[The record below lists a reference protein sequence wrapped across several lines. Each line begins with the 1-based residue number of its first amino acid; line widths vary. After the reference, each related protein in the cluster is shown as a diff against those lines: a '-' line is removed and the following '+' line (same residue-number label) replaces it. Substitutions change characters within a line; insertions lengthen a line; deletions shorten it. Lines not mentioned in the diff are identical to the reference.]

1 MSGTEIAALVAAG
14 AFAMLVLVL
23 AVPILRLRRTV
34 DATTDMIRE
43 VTAKTGPLLD
53 NVNNTVGEVNTTV
66 GQVQTTLDGINVQL
80 VRVDAVTGP
89 LSSAAANIAK
99 VADAITG
106 ASATPVGK
114 AATLAFGIRRAL
126 AARNHRQ

>member
-1 MSGTEIAALVAAG
+1 MSGTEIAALVASG

-53 NVNNTVGEVNTTV
+53 NVNNTVDGVNTTV
-66 GQVQTTLDGINVQL
+66 GQVQTTLDGINLQL

-89 LSSAAANIAK
+89 LSAAAANIAK
-99 VADAITG
+99 VANTVTE
-106 ASATPVGK
+106 ASATPLGK
-114 AATLAFGIRRAL
+114 AAALAFGIRRAV
-126 AARNHRQ
+126 AARSHRQ